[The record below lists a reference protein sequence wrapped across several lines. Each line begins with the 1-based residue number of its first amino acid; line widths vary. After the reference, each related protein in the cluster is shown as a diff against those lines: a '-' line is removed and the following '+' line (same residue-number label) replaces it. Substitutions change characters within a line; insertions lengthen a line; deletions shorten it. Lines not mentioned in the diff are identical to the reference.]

1 MHKDICTHNPTYK
14 CTGNTY
20 TAWEQVGTVA
30 YMSPERLRVD
40 EGVGYSFAADVWAAG
55 LIAGECACGVH
66 LYPEEVPG
74 PTILPTSTLHD
85 VCGIDAYIWYIH
97 RHLLI
102 VGIAQP
108 PA

>member
-1 MHKDICTHNPTYK
+1 M
-14 CTGNTY
+14 
-20 TAWEQVGTVA
+20 EQVGTVA